1 MNLEIL
7 IPFRIFTDQTEVS
20 RIVAETSNGSLGLLP
35 NRLDCAAVLV
45 PGILLY
51 EAASVVTYVALDEG
65 VLVKAG
71 AEVRISVRRA
81 VSGSNLEELKNTVQ
95 RSFAATDER
104 QRDVRIALSK
114 MEAGLVGQLSRW
126 HHER

>member
-7 IPFRIFTDQTEVS
+7 IPFRIFTDKTEVS
-20 RIVAETSNGSLGLLP
+20 RIVVETSKGSVGLLP

-45 PGILLY
+45 PGILMY
-51 EAASVVTYVALDEG
+51 EASSVVTYVALDEG

-71 AEVRISVRRA
+71 ADVRISVRRA
-81 VSGSNLEELKNTVQ
+81 VSGASLEELKNTVQ
-95 RSFAATDER
+95 RNFAATDQR
-104 QRDVRIALSK
+104 QREVRVALSK

-126 HHER
+126 RHER

>member
-7 IPFRIFTDQTEVS
+7 IPFRIFTDRTEVS
-20 RIVAETSNGSLGLLP
+20 RIVVETSNGSLGLLP

-45 PGILLY
+45 PGILQY

-71 AEVRISVRRA
+71 ADVRISVRRA
-81 VSGSNLEELKNTVQ
+81 VSGSNLDELRTTVQ
-95 RSFAATDER
+95 RSFAATDQR
-104 QRDVRIALSK
+104 QRDVRVALSK
-114 MEAGLVGQLSRW
+114 MEAGIVGQLSRW
-126 HHER
+126 RNDR

>member
-7 IPFRIFTDQTEVS
+7 LPFKIFAEQPAVS
-20 RIVAETSNGSLGLLP
+20 RMVVETSNGSLGILP

-45 PGILLY
+45 PGILMY
-51 EAASVVTYVALDEG
+51 EASSVVNYVALDEG

-81 VSGSNLEELKNTVQ
+81 VGGSNLEELKDTV
-95 RSFAATDER
+95 RRNFAVTDQR
-104 QRDVRIALSK
+104 QRDVRMALSK
-114 MEAGLVGQLSRW
+114 MEAEIVGQIARW
-126 HHER
+126 RHER